1 MTNRYSNR
9 EHVSNLNSPRR
20 PQRKAYPFQDCS
32 LLTQLP
38 LLPISSHAR
47 GPTWPKPIIT
57 RTLTSRWQKPAYAKL
72 GMANKEKE
80 QRKKNT
86 VSEGGERGGG
96 ARNDTGQIINRGD
109 PSSLSSWNRENGVAM
124 EGEGMGERRGETP
137 GSTSRS
143 HVKVA
148 GNFRDRGGHV
158 IQPRHKGGEGTKD
171 PSPGSAPAISS
182 GLDRFYTE
190 IEKRI

>member
-1 MTNRYSNR
+1 
-9 EHVSNLNSPRR
+9 
-20 PQRKAYPFQDCS
+20 
-32 LLTQLP
+32 
-38 LLPISSHAR
+38 
-47 GPTWPKPIIT
+47 
-57 RTLTSRWQKPAYAKL
+57 
-72 GMANKEKE
+72 MANKEKE
-80 QRKKNT
+80 ERKKNT